1 MKKRLNKTEP
11 HALAKGVF
19 KKRMWPWLLIIV
31 GALCPIASLALY
43 AKEYFIDKCLFCD
56 SFAQHLSPNLSQLIT
71 MVIVCV
77 VLALLA
83 VISFIFPKRSFTV
96 TACKII
102 YKKGRKE
109 TRVPFS
115 TIDRIDTFGSDG
127 IVAFSG
133 KKKIKF
139 GGLKNRKEMYDALL
153 VCMQNN
159 AKAMSEIEGIA
170 VDSKDEVALSKL
182 AEGKIRYFKK
192 LLTQGNITVKQF
204 DDYVEKALET
214 KK

>member
-1 MKKRLNKTEP
+1 
-11 HALAKGVF
+11 
-19 KKRMWPWLLIIV
+19 
-31 GALCPIASLALY
+31 
-43 AKEYFIDKCLFCD
+43 
-56 SFAQHLSPNLSQLIT
+56 
-71 MVIVCV
+71 
-77 VLALLA
+77 
-83 VISFIFPKRSFTV
+83 
-96 TACKII
+96 
-102 YKKGRKE
+102 
-109 TRVPFS
+109 
-115 TIDRIDTFGSDG
+115 
-127 IVAFSG
+127 
-133 KKKIKF
+133 
-139 GGLKNRKEMYDALL
+139 MYDALL